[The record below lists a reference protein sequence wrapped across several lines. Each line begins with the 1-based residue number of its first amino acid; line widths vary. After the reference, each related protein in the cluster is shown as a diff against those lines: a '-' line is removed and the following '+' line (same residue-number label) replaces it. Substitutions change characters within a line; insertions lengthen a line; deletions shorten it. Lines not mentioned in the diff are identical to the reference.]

1 MNEQDALARPDP
13 LSEQGVSLLL
23 DLDGTIAPLMPRP
36 HDVVPVA
43 SRTAL
48 MKRLGER
55 LGGRVAMV
63 SGRTIAEVD
72 RVLEGSVAAVAGVHG
87 LERRRADG
95 RLERAHPDQ
104 ALDIVRA
111 ELPSLLA
118 RYPGLVTEDKGL
130 SITIHYRLTPQA
142 GADVEA
148 FAREVAGRTNL
159 VLQPGHAV
167 AELRG
172 PGAGKGAAIRAFM
185 AEAPFAGTTPIY
197 IGDDQ
202 TDEDGFAAARALGGY
217 GVLVGAARPTAATR
231 GLADVDAVLE
241 WMAATA
247 GKVPA

>member
-1 MNEQDALARPDP
+1 MNEQDVLARPDP
-13 LSEQGVSLLL
+13 LLDQGMSVLL

-36 HDVVPVA
+36 HDVVPA
-43 SRTAL
+43 AARTAL
-48 MKRLGER
+48 MKRVGGR
-55 LGGRVAMV
+55 LGGRLAIV

-72 RVLEGSVAAVAGVHG
+72 RVLEGAVAAVAGVHG

-95 RLERAHPDQ
+95 QLERAHPDQ

-111 ELPSLLA
+111 ELPTLVA

-130 SITIHYRLTPQA
+130 SITIHYRLTPEA
-142 GADVEA
+142 GPTVDA
-148 FAREVAGRTNL
+148 FAREVAARTDL

-185 AEAPFAGTTPIY
+185 AEAPFAGTKPIY

-202 TDEDGFAAARALGGY
+202 TDEDDFAAAQALGGF
-217 GVLVGAARPTAATR
+217 GVLVGAARATAATR
-231 GLADVDAVLE
+231 GLVDVDAVMTWL
-241 WMAATA
+241 AAIS
-247 GKVPA
+247 GKVAI